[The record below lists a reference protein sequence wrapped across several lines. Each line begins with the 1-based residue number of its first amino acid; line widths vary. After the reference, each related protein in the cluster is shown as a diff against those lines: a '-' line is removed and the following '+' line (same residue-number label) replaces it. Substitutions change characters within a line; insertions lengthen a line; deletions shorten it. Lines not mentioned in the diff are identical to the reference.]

1 MGPFV
6 ECRCLT
12 SDRTTGGSQ
21 SCALR
26 SLLLLFPF
34 FFDDFLSFGRTRDIV
49 CHVHCGRAFRETEN
63 RAKVGLFNA
72 PFQTRISERVSLP
85 VL

>member
-1 MGPFV
+1 VAIVGPFI
-6 ECRCLT
+6 ERGCLT
-12 SDRTTGGSQ
+12 PDRTTGGSQ

-26 SLLLLFPF
+26 SLFLLFLF

-63 RAKVGLFNA
+63 RAKVGLFSA
-72 PFQTRISERVSLP
+72 PFRTKK
-85 VL
+85 